1 MRHSTYVGIDTH
13 KDTNA
18 VCALD
23 PETGEVT
30 EAVLGGEP
38 ALVVDWI
45 RGGVASGELAEPVL
59 CCYEA
64 GPTGYGLQ
72 RALEEAGFEC
82 VVAAP
87 SKLPKRADRVKTDRV
102 DAAWLARQLQAGAV
116 RPVWVPPANLEAL
129 RSLVSLRCARAQGLA
144 RAKQRFRSFALAR
157 GIRPPVGG
165 WGARFL
171 AWASSVEL
179 DDPAD
184 DYVFHE
190 LVDEVSRRS
199 RDLGRVEA
207 RTAEAVA
214 ADPELSA
221 AVRAL
226 EALPGVGPA
235 LACALVAKVGDASRF
250 ERLDSFP
257 SYLGLCP
264 SESSSGKT
272 VRRGGMAKA
281 GDEQLRRLLVQ
292 AATCLL
298 RPLRRHAAPPE
309 GVPEARRARG
319 ARQARQQGQGRP
331 RPRARHE
338 GAPRH
343 AEAPVGAGGG
353 RHGVGRRPHTRPP
366 REPRAPRRS
375 GEPRETA
382 VRQGRDRAPAARGT
396 ESRPANNRPPAAT
409 PGRTSLHAALAST
422 PRI

>member
-23 PETGEVT
+23 PESGEVA
-30 EAVLGGEP
+30 EATLGGE
-38 ALVVDWI
+38 AAFVVDWI
-45 RGGVASGELAEPVL
+45 LGGVASGDIAEPVL

-64 GPTGYGLQ
+64 GPTGFGLH
-72 RALEEAGFEC
+72 RALEAAGIEC

-87 SKLPKRADRVKTDRV
+87 SKLPRRSDRVKTDRV
-102 DAAWLARQLQAGAV
+102 DALWLARQLQAGAV
-116 RPVWVPPANLEAL
+116 HAVWVPPANLESLRTLSSL
-129 RSLVSLRCARAQGLA
+129 RSARARGLA
-144 RAKQRFRSFALAR
+144 KAKQRFLSFALAR
-157 GIRPPVGG
+157 GIRRPGGG

-179 DDPAD
+179 DEPAD

-190 LVDEVSRRS
+190 LVDEIGRRS
-199 RDLGRVEA
+199 RELGKVEA
-207 RTAEAVA
+207 RMAEAIA
-214 ADPELSA
+214 ADPELSQT
-221 AVRAL
+221 VRAL
-226 EALPGVGPA
+226 EALPGIGPV

-281 GDEQLRRLLVQ
+281 GDAQIRRLLMQ

-309 GVPEARRARG
+309 GVPAWVAEEAEALRARLRERRDALVKRGKPANKVKG
-319 ARQARQQGQGRP
+319 ALAREVAMKALHVMRRLQAER
-331 RPRARHE
+331 
-338 GAPRH
+338 
-343 AEAPVGAGGG
+343 AGG
-353 RHGVGRRPHTRPP
+353 
-366 REPRAPRRS
+366 AM
-375 GEPRETA
+375 A
-382 VRQGRDRAPAARGT
+382 
-396 ESRPANNRPPAAT
+396 
-409 PGRTSLHAALAST
+409 
-422 PRI
+422 